1 MKFFEVAPNRIV
13 RSEHDVFTYSSE
25 LDITPG
31 HTVSVPIGKS
41 VANGVVMR
49 EVKKPPYATKD
60 ILSVIEERP
69 LPEHTLHIA
78 KWIAEYYQTPLAT
91 VLQTI
96 LPRGLTTKRRE
107 PKNTLSTPVRDRVQI
122 VLNDDQKQ
130 AVDAIVKS
138 PGTSILQGVT
148 GSGKTE
154 VYKEVARQTIKAGRS
169 AIILVPEIGLTQQI
183 IDEFS
188 ADFPDAI
195 VTHSQMTEAQ
205 RHIAWRKAL
214 NATEPVVVIG
224 PRSAL
229 FMPVEHIGAIIVD
242 EAHEPSYKQEKSP
255 RYSALRVASVLGSFC
270 DAKVV
275 FGSATPLVADRFT
288 AEANSAPVIRLD
300 KRARSDVETSAVSLV
315 DMTKKDNLSNHRFFS
330 KKLIREI
337 EHSLSLKEQ
346 SLIFHNRRG
355 SASTTLCESCGWT
368 AICDRCFVPYVLHE
382 DTFSLTCHICTASRK
397 APTSCPD
404 CGSADIIHK
413 GIGTKRIETELQR
426 IFPRAKIA
434 RFDSDNRQG
443 ETLSARYSE
452 LYSGEVD
459 IIIGTQVVAKGL
471 DLPHLRTVGV
481 MQADGGLSLPDFASS
496 ERTFQLLSQVV
507 GRVGR
512 DSRETS
518 VVIQTFQPTHPII
531 QFGVKQDYEQFYDYI
546 TKERRRAK
554 FPPYRYLLQLTT
566 VYKTEAGAVKASRE
580 LARELRSKLPSSVDT
595 LGPTPAFY
603 ERQRDTFR
611 WQLILKSKKRQDL
624 LEAVKHVPKNNW
636 QSELD
641 PTSLL

>member
-1 MKFFEVAPNRIV
+1 MKFFEVAPNRII
-13 RSEHDVFTYSSE
+13 RAEHDVFTYASDLE
-25 LDITPG
+25 VEPG
-31 HTVSVPIGKS
+31 HLVSVPIGKS

-49 EVKKPPYATKD
+49 EVKKPPYATKE
-60 ILSVIEERP
+60 ILSVIEPQP
-69 LPEHTLHIA
+69 LPAHTLHIA
-78 KWIAEYYQTPLAT
+78 QWISQYYQTPLAV
-91 VLQTI
+91 VLQTV

-107 PKNTLSTPVRDRVQI
+107 SKNDKPTPVRNRTQI
-122 VLNDDQKQ
+122 VLNNDQRH
-130 AVDAIVKS
+130 AVERIMSA

-154 VYKEVARQTIKAGRS
+154 VYKEIARQAIKNGQS

-188 ADFPDAI
+188 VDFPDAI

-214 NATEPVVVIG
+214 NTTEPTVIIG

-229 FMPVEHIGAIIVD
+229 FMPVKSIGAIVID

-255 RYSALRVASVLGSFC
+255 RYSALRVASVLGAFC
-270 DAKVV
+270 QARVV

-288 AEANSAPVIRLD
+288 ADANESPVIHLH
-300 KRARSDVETSAVSLV
+300 KQARNNTTKATVSLI
-315 DMTKKDNLSNHRFFS
+315 DMTKKDNLSSNRFFS
-330 KKLIREI
+330 KKLIQEI
-337 EHSLSLKEQ
+337 EQSLSLKEQ

-355 SASTTLCESCGWT
+355 SASTTLCENCGWT
-368 AICDRCFVPYVLHE
+368 AVCERCFVPYVLHE
-382 DTFSLTCHICTASRK
+382 DSFSLICHICSTAQK

-404 CGSADIIHK
+404 CGSANIIHK
-413 GIGTKRIETELQR
+413 GIGTKRIESELQR
-426 IFPRAKIA
+426 IFPKAHIA
-434 RFDSDNRQG
+434 RFDSDNKLN

-452 LYSGEVD
+452 LYGGDVD

-471 DLPHLRTVGV
+471 DLPHLRAVGV
-481 MQADGGLSLPDFASS
+481 VQADGGLSLPDFAAS

-512 DSRETS
+512 DARETS

-531 QFGVKQDYEQFYDYI
+531 QFGVKQDYEQFYNYI
-546 TKERRRAK
+546 TKERQRAK

-566 VYKTEAGAVKASRE
+566 TYKTEAGAVRASKA
-580 LARELRSKLPSSVDT
+580 LAKELRNILPASVEI

-603 ERQRDTFR
+603 ERQRDTYR

-624 LEAVKHVPKNNW
+624 LDAVRLVPKNNW